1 MKILPVVAL
10 LPLESCRVVME
21 AVLTGVS
28 RLDKGSRSIS
38 ITRVQ
43 VHGSLKAIKH
53 R

>member
-10 LPLESCRVVME
+10 LPLKSGRVVME
-21 AVLTGVS
+21 AVMGGVS
-28 RLDKGSRSIS
+28 PGKGPRSIS

-43 VHGSLKAIKH
+43 VHGSLKAVKH